1 MGIVLGLNVFLKN
14 FELNLMW
21 MLIFFIVVDED
32 VEKVLFCDLEDFG
45 EDIRRC
51 IFCWYYGDFDFNV
64 RVFIKYWKYLFL
76 VVNDNLLNGRYFF
89 ILDILI
95 ELEVYVWV
103 N

>member
-1 MGIVLGLNVFLKN
+1 
-14 FELNLMW
+14 MW

-64 RVFIKYWKYLFL
+64 RVFIKY
-76 VVNDNLLNGRYFF
+76 
-89 ILDILI
+89 
-95 ELEVYVWV
+95 
-103 N
+103 

>member
-1 MGIVLGLNVFLKN
+1 
-14 FELNLMW
+14 MW
-21 MLIFFIVVDED
+21 MLILFIVVDED

-64 RVFIKYWKYLFL
+64 RVFIKYLFL
-76 VVNDNLLNGRYFF
+76 FVNNNLLNGKYFF

-95 ELEVYVWV
+95 EMKVYV
-103 N
+103 